1 MSVQPSGKSGLAP
14 AEGFRAAMRRLAGT
28 VTIVTT
34 RHEARRYGMA
44 ATAVCSVCAEPP
56 TLLVCVNRS
65 ASIHEPIAAAGRF
78 CVNLLSLEHAELVA
92 PFSGRLAGE
101 ARFDHG
107 HWVSGALELPCLQDA
122 QASVF
127 CVVRQA
133 VPYATH
139 TVFFGEA
146 VAVRVRQDV
155 APLVYQ
161 DGRLAASRELAPAG
175 RLDKP

>member
-1 MSVQPSGKSGLAP
+1 MSVQASSESGLAP

-28 VTIVTT
+28 VTIIST
-34 RHEARRYGMA
+34 RHEARRHGMT

-65 ASIHEPIAAAGRF
+65 ASIHEPIAAARRF
-78 CVNLLSLEHAELVA
+78 CVNLLGVEHAELVA

-107 HWVSGALELPCLQDA
+107 HWVTGALDLPCLEDA

-146 VAVRVRQDV
+146 LAVHVRPDV
-155 APLVYQ
+155 APLLYQ
-161 DGRLAASRELAPAG
+161 DGQLAATCELAPAG